1 MKSTNSVLIDEAW
14 GMHVLICFQLSKASK
29 QSLSELG
36 GNSEP
41 GLTWDFDIPVEGT
54 ENGRAR
60 FNLAWRSAGQ
70 STGVAGVDHITT
82 EWI

>member
-29 QSLSELG
+29 QSLAELG